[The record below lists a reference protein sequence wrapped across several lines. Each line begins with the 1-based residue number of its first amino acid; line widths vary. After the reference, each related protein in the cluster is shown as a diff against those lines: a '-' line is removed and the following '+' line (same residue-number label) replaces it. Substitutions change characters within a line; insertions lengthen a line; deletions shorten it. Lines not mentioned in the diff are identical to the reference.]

1 MLIIQLYVCN
11 YDIFISWKHRI
22 APWCDTF
29 FSVFFFLLS
38 FFFLLPS
45 FSFFFFLI
53 YVVALPFDGFRSL
66 NINNN
71 ELRNSYVIVQRGGCF
86 FSDKAINAQYAG
98 AAGLIVI
105 DRPKRDLHGRLKTK
119 QESDGVGFAL
129 PERMPA
135 NAQDGHLVK
144 IFATAVH
151 HFAGEMLLEA
161 VKERM
166 EERGG
171 EVGGGGGAMMVGAE
185 DRRLRVRLAPEN
197 MEEGQCPTLKT
208 LPEKKEEIVEE
219 RERIADEGGA
229 KKEMKEKEEV
239 VLDNFLSAGRSEMM
253 VEHDGVR

>member
-1 MLIIQLYVCN
+1 M
-11 YDIFISWKHRI
+11 
-22 APWCDTF
+22 
-29 FSVFFFLLS
+29 
-38 FFFLLPS
+38 
-45 FSFFFFLI
+45 
-53 YVVALPFDGFRSL
+53 VAVPFDGCRSL
-66 NINNN
+66 KNNN
-71 ELRNSYVIVQRGGCF
+71 QQLRNSYVIVQRGGCF

-119 QESDGVGFAL
+119 QGSDGIGFAL

-144 IFATAVH
+144 IFAIAVH

-161 VKERM
+161 VREM
-166 EERGG
+166 EERGGG
-171 EVGGGGGAMMVGAE
+171 EVGGGGAGGGAMMGMVGAE

-208 LPEKKEEIVEE
+208 LPEKKEEVVEE
-219 RERIADEGGA
+219 RERIGDEGGA
-229 KKEMKEKEEV
+229 MKEVREEEEA

-253 VEHDGVR
+253 VEHD